1 MKYIVRPEEVL
12 AYSPPLHAGT
22 VNRRLV
28 GKDVTGSQAVEVVLG
43 VVEPGGVAE
52 RHTHEVEQAMY
63 ILEGHAL
70 VDVAEARQEVGPG
83 TACFFPPGVPHRVE
97 SLGPGPLKALVI
109 YAPPLERSTAAQPLP
124 TPSASGAQP
133 A

>member
-1 MKYIVRPEEVL
+1 LGGPARYIVTADEVP
-12 AYSPPLHAGT
+12 AYSPPLHSGT

-28 GKDVTGSQAVEVVLG
+28 GRTVNGSQAVEVVLG

-63 ILEGHAL
+63 ILEGRAR
-70 VDVAEARQEVGPG
+70 VEVAGEVRECGPG
-83 TACFFPPGVPHRVE
+83 TTCFFPPGIAHRVE
-97 SLGPGPLKALVI
+97 SIGPAPLRALVI
-109 YAPPLERSTAAQPLP
+109 YAPPLERSTAAQPFR
-124 TPSASGAQP
+124 P

>member
-1 MKYIVRPEEVL
+1 MKYIVRPEEVP

-28 GKDVTGSQAVEVVLG
+28 GKEVNGSRQVEVVLG
-43 VVEPGGVAE
+43 TVEPGGVAE

-63 ILEGHAL
+63 VVEGRAL
-70 VDVAEARQEVGPG
+70 VEVGDDKREVGPG
-83 TACFFPPGVPHRVE
+83 TACFFPPGMPHRVE

-109 YAPPLERSTAAQPLP
+109 YSPPLERSTAAQPFK
-124 TPSASGAQP
+124 P

>member
-1 MKYIVRPEEVL
+1 MTTATKYIVTPEDVL
-12 AYSPPLHAGT
+12 PYSPPLHSGT

-28 GKDVTGSQAVEVVLG
+28 GRDVNGSESVEVVLG
-43 VVEPGGVAE
+43 VVEPGGLAE

-63 ILEGHAL
+63 VLSGR
-70 VDVAEARQEVGPG
+70 ARVEVQGQARDCGPG

-97 SLGPGPLKALVI
+97 SLGPEPLRALVI
-109 YAPPLERSTAAQPLP
+109 YAPPLERSTAAQPFK
-124 TPSASGAQP
+124 P

>member
-1 MKYIVRPEEVL
+1 VRYIVRPEEV
-12 AYSPPLHAGT
+12 ATYSPPLHAGT

-28 GKDVTGSQAVEVVLG
+28 GKDVNGSRAVEVVLG

-63 ILEGHAL
+63 VLEGRAL
-70 VDVAEARQEVGPG
+70 VEVLETKQEVGPG
-83 TACFFPPGVPHRVE
+83 TACFFPPGVAHRVE

-109 YAPPLERSTAAQPLP
+109 YAPPLERSTAPQPFK
-124 TPSASGAQP
+124 P